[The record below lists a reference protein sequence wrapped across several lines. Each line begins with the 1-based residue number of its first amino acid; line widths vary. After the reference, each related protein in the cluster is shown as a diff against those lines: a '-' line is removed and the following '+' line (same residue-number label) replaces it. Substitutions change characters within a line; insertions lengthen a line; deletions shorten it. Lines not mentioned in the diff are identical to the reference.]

1 MSSRF
6 PMNLQL
12 FAGGANDPEPAAPVT
27 GEELIDEPALDESP
41 DDDPEPSEGGEG
53 GNDPGPAAPA
63 IDQNAIYAQARRAA
77 DRRMNELDSRVA
89 RRFGSMKNPET
100 GQPIRTT
107 QDYFDAL
114 DAQERMNVRQQMQQR
129 GVDPGL
135 IDRMINNNPVIQ
147 QAQQVIRENTLRQGE
162 MELENQIHQ
171 ISTIDPSIKSLDDIA
186 KMPTFPVFDAYVRR
200 GLSLTDAYRLAN
212 FDSLAQRDAAASRQ
226 AVINAAKGKSHLGPI
241 GGGAG
246 DAGKEMVDIPANER
260 YLWEEAYPD
269 LSYKELKEKYNKTL

>member
-1 MSSRF
+1 MCIRDS
-6 PMNLQL
+6 
-12 FAGGANDPEPAAPVT
+12 
-27 GEELIDEPALDESP
+27 
-41 DDDPEPSEGGEG
+41 
-53 GNDPGPAAPA
+53 
-63 IDQNAIYAQARRAA
+63 
-77 DRRMNELDSRVA
+77 DSRVA

-114 DAQERMNVRQQMQQR
+114 DAQERMNARQQMQQR

-135 IDRMINNNPVIQ
+135 IDRIVNNNPVIR
-147 QAQQVIRENTLRQGE
+147 QAQQVIRENTLRQCE

-246 DAGKEMVDIPANER
+246 DPGKEMVDIPANER

-269 LSYKELKEKYNKTL
+269 ISYKELKEK

>member
-1 MSSRF
+1 MSRF
-6 PMNLQL
+6 PLNLQL
-12 FAGGANDPEPAAPVT
+12 FAGGENEPEPADPVT
-27 GEELIDEPALDESP
+27 GTELIDEPEPTETP
-41 DDDPEPSEGGEG
+41 DDDPGEGGEG
-53 GNDPGPAAPA
+53 GENEPAPAAPA

-89 RRFGSMKNPET
+89 SRFGNMRNPET

-114 DAQERMNVRQQMQQR
+114 DAQERMNARREVQRR

-135 IDRMINNNPVIQ
+135 IDRMIANNPVIR
-147 QAQQVIRENTLRQGE
+147 QAQQVIRDNTLRQGE
-162 MELENQIHQ
+162 LELENQIQQ
-171 ISTIDPSIKSLDDIA
+171 ISSFDPSVKSLDDIV
-186 KMPTFPVFDAYVRR
+186 KMPTFPVFDAYVRQ
-200 GLSLTDAYRLAN
+200 GLSITDAYRLAN

-226 AVINAAKGKSHLGPI
+226 AAINSVRGKSHLGPI
-241 GGGAG
+241 GGVAG
-246 DAGKEMVDIPANER
+246 EAGKQLVDIPQNER

>member
-1 MSSRF
+1 MSRF

-12 FAGGANDPEPAAPVT
+12 FAGGVNDPEPADPVT
-27 GEELIDEPALDESP
+27 GEELIDDPALDEGP

-53 GNDPGPAAPA
+53 ENDPGPAAPA

-114 DAQERMNVRQQMQQR
+114 DAQERMNARREVQRR

-135 IDRMINNNPVIQ
+135 IDRMIANNPVIR
-147 QAQQVIRENTLRQGE
+147 QAQQVIRDNTLRQGE
-162 MELENQIHQ
+162 LELENQIQQ
-171 ISTIDPSIKSLDDIA
+171 ISSFDPSVKSLDDIV
-186 KMPTFPVFDAYVRR
+186 KMPTFPVFDAYVRQ
-200 GLSLTDAYRLAN
+200 GLSITDAYRLAN
-212 FDSLAQRDAAASRQ
+212 FDSLAQRDAAANRQ
-226 AVINAAKGKSHLGPI
+226 AAINSVRGKSHLAPI
-241 GGGAG
+241 GGVAG
-246 DAGKEMVDIPANER
+246 EAGKQLVDIPQNER

>member
-1 MSSRF
+1 MSRF
-6 PMNLQL
+6 PLKLQL
-12 FAGGANDPEPAAPVT
+12 FAGGANEPESADPGT
-27 GEELIDEPALDESP
+27 GEDLIDESTLDGIPGDDSGLSGSAGGANEPESA
-41 DDDPEPSEGGEG
+41 D
-53 GNDPGPAAPA
+53 PA

-77 DRRMNELDSRVA
+77 DRRMNELDYRVS
-89 RRFGSMKNPET
+89 RRFGNMKNPET
-100 GQPIRTT
+100 GQSIRTT

-114 DAQERMNVRQQMQQR
+114 DAQERMNARQQMQQR

-135 IDRMINNNPVIQ
+135 IDRIVNNNPVIR

-162 MELENQIHQ
+162 MELENQIYQ

-226 AVINAAKGKSHLGPI
+226 AAINAAKGKSHLGPI

-246 DAGKEMVDIPANER
+246 DPGKEMVDIPANER